1 MKLSPQEIRDRLQTQ
16 QDSVCF
22 IDVRSLDE
30 FQSGHVPG
38 ARCLPLDRLE
48 SSLETLPKDR
58 LILLACQSGRRSR
71 QAFEQLRSLGFQN
84 LAELEGGFSA
94 WRAAGLP
101 VAASRRAAIPV
112 QRQVMIVAG
121 ALVAIGTLLGLF
133 LHPGF
138 LVLPAFVGLGLF
150 QAGLTGW
157 CGMAMLLE
165 KMPWNRSPALGSP

>member
-1 MKLSPQEIRDRLQTQ
+1 MKLSPQEIQGRLQAQ

-22 IDVRSLDE
+22 VDVRSWDE

-48 SSLETLPKDR
+48 VSLATLPKDR
-58 LILLACQSGRRSR
+58 LILLGCQSGRRSQ
-71 QAFEQLRSLGFQN
+71 QAFEKLRTLGFQN

-94 WRAAGLP
+94 WQAAGLP
-101 VAASRRAAIPV
+101 VAAARRAAIPV
-112 QRQVMIVAG
+112 QRQVMIAAG
-121 ALVAIGTLLGLF
+121 ALVAIGTLLGAF

-138 LVLPAFVGLGLF
+138 WVLPAFVGFGLF

-157 CGMAMLLE
+157 CGLGMLLE
-165 KMPWNRSPALGSP
+165 KMPWNRSPALRSP